1 MFAFFEMD
9 VYICVMK
16 HIRED
21 DLTNTSDFFRSV
33 CIFQFFSCVLNECEQ
48 RVVHETK
55 IERKSENEKMK
66 RGYLPFGI
74 PIL

>member
-48 RVVHETK
+48 LVIHETK
-55 IERKSENEKMK
+55 I
-66 RGYLPFGI
+66 
-74 PIL
+74 